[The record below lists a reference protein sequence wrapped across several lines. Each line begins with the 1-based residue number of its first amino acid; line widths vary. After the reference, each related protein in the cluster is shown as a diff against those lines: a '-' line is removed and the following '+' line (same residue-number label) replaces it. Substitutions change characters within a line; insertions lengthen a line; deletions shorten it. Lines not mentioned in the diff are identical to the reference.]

1 MIIVPHT
8 KVGDLLDEYPQLENT
23 LLKLSPTFSK
33 LKNPIIRKTIGKVAT
48 LQQVAVVGNLKIDV
62 LINALRKEIGQE
74 ELNLGAEGFN
84 SSSHKPVWFEQKK
97 ITTSLNVTENINKGE
112 SPMGII
118 LEKVKT
124 LENGKIMELITP
136 FVPAPIIEKIEEM
149 GLKSWSKKESETI
162 VKNYFIKE

>member
-74 ELNLGAEGFN
+74 
-84 SSSHKPVWFEQKK
+84 
-97 ITTSLNVTENINKGE
+97 
-112 SPMGII
+112 
-118 LEKVKT
+118 
-124 LENGKIMELITP
+124 
-136 FVPAPIIEKIEEM
+136 
-149 GLKSWSKKESETI
+149 
-162 VKNYFIKE
+162 